1 MSEKLQK
8 REPYRPIS
16 VPEKDLL
23 FAMYDKHNGNMLS
36 MTRDRECLFKGY
48 NQIRYYADLYNFE
61 PRLVEIRRKRAKK
74 TLDSLKDSKIL
85 TIQQAIRMV
94 ETHQIP
100 LKNKQGEVILDADG
114 QPMFYEVDPNHK
126 EIKTAWEIIKTELGE
141 PTSIAK
147 HKQESQS
154 DLRIFFGLNDE
165 EAEVHESIF
174 KRDDKQTTNDNIK
187 TSDGGGSK
195 NPEAVTQGGAYET
208 R

>member
-94 ETHQIP
+94 ETQQIP

-154 DLRIFFGLNDE
+154 DLRIFFGLNDK

-195 NPEAVTQGGAYET
+195 NPETVTQGGAYET

>member
-1 MSEKLQK
+1 
-8 REPYRPIS
+8 
-16 VPEKDLL
+16 
-23 FAMYDKHNGNMLS
+23 
-36 MTRDRECLFKGY
+36 
-48 NQIRYYADLYNFE
+48 
-61 PRLVEIRRKRAKK
+61 
-74 TLDSLKDSKIL
+74 
-85 TIQQAIRMV
+85 
-94 ETHQIP
+94 
-100 LKNKQGEVILDADG
+100 
-114 QPMFYEVDPNHK
+114 MFYEVDPNHK

-195 NPEAVTQGGAYET
+195 NPKAVTQGGAYET